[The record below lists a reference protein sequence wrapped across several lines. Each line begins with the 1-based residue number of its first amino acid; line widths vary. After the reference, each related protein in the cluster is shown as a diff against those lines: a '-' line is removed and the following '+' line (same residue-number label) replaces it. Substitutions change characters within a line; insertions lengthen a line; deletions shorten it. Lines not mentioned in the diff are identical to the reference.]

1 MSNRVGTPAKVE
13 LVAWRGDVAQ
23 LAARLRI
30 PERELTARLRALAIE
45 RPGTR
50 LVIMATPANS
60 GPVLSALARRL
71 NEETAA

>member
-1 MSNRVGTPAKVE
+1 MSGPVGVD

-30 PERELTARLRALAIE
+30 PESELLRQLRRVARSDKS
-45 RPGTR
+45 R
-50 LVIMATPANS
+50 LVVAVNPANS
-60 GPVLSALARRL
+60 GPILAALARRL

>member
-1 MSNRVGTPAKVE
+1 MSDPAGTPAKVE

-50 LVIMATPANS
+50 LVVTVNPANS
-60 GPVLSALARRL
+60 GPILAALSRRL